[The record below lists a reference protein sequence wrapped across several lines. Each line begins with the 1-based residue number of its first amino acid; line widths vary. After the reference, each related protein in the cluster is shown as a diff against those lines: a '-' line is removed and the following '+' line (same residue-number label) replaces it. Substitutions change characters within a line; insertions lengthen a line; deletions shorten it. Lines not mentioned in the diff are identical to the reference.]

1 MSPRGRAIDGEC
13 SLCVRLGSLSYG
25 LVKDDEHANGQNGKF
40 TVGALREYFTSD
52 RSRRGRTAL
61 SKTMAQERQDHQS
74 NPNQHSR
81 GSSYAL
87 QKMQYA
93 VQIGGIR
100 RDWFQIVEK
109 TRDAMSSRSVRLVGE
124 MSPGFARLGTCP
136 VTGQR
141 GETGR
146 ATEIMS
152 VPHPKFANSFV

>member
-1 MSPRGRAIDGEC
+1 ML
-13 SLCVRLGSLSYG
+13 LCVRLGSLSYG
-25 LVKDDEHANGQNGKF
+25 LVMDDEHAGQNGKF
-40 TVGALREYFTSD
+40 TVGALREYFASD

-61 SKTMAQERQDHQS
+61 SETMAQERQDHQS

-109 TRDAMSSRSVRLVGE
+109 ARDAMSSSSVRLVGE
-124 MSPGFARLGTCP
+124 MSPGFVRLGTCP
-136 VTGQR
+136 VT
-141 GETGR
+141 
-146 ATEIMS
+146 
-152 VPHPKFANSFV
+152 